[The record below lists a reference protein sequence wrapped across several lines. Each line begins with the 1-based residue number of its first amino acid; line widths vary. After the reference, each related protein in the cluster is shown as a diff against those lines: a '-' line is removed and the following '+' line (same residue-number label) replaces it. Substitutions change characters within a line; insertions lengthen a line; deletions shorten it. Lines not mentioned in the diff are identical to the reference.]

1 MGYRKVQVGEPVRHS
16 AELHN
21 ATVDLVTKAQ
31 QTSGQIKRGGKQ
43 TKAEGVPCYNASGAA
58 IRRGYIVDLATATGT
73 STRIEIAKPGDG
85 VGVYGIALELI
96 AIAGVGQVAWVG
108 ADFDLVVEDGT
119 TPSVGD
125 MVGAVDG
132 QWTAGSGSD
141 FIVAREADSEGY
153 AKAFFAAAAVDE
165 KVKVSENDTT
175 TNYLIEKLAAGAA
188 ISITETTDG
197 GDEDA
202 TVAFDFINISGYDAG
217 ETQVLTHVLG
227 TLTWKTA
234 VAC

>member
-1 MGYRKVQVGEPVRHS
+1 
-16 AELHN
+16 
-21 ATVDLVTKAQ
+21 
-31 QTSGQIKRGGKQ
+31 
-43 TKAEGVPCYNASGAA
+43 
-58 IRRGYIVDLATATGT
+58 
-73 STRIEIAKPGDG
+73 
-85 VGVYGIALELI
+85 LELI

-165 KVKVSENDTT
+165 KVMVRAEEAFAADDINYTAIYIDSDGTTGETVELKRPNGIYIKDNAMGFVVQASDGDLIFLPAIEDKLVKISSNDTT
-175 TNYLIEKLAAGAA
+175 ADFLIEKLAAGAA

-202 TVAFDFINISGYDAG
+202 TVAFDFTNISGYDAG